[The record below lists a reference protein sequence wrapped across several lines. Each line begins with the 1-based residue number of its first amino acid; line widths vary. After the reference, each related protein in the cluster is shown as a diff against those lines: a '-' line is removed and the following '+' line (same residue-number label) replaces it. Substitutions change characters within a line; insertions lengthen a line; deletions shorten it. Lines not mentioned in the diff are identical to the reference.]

1 MTDRER
7 WTVYPLLFLALGVSL
22 KDKLTSTVNTKN
34 LVCNSLQVNDAK
46 TNSRVTIDGNAVFS
60 KNLVCN
66 ALQVDD
72 PKTKSR
78 VIVDGHALRGT
89 NIVCRKLVVSDAEG
103 RSVATIASNERGGL
117 IDIVGVQSGV
127 HAALGNFETEKL
139 GPFAGLLFVDAQG
152 VGHPAAVVP
161 APDLAKKPAA
171 DDAKS
176 SEPPIDEQSSAD
188 GPPAE
193 AGAAER
199 KQPADKKLETPA
211 ESQPESARPESP

>member
-46 TNSRVTIDGNAVFS
+46 TNSRVTIDGNAVIS
-60 KNLVCN
+60 KAMVCN
-66 ALQVDD
+66 ALQVED
-72 PKTKSR
+72 PKTNSR
-78 VIVDGHALRGT
+78 VTVDGHAVRGT
-89 NIVCRKLVVSDAEG
+89 NIVCRTLVVSDAEG
-103 RSVATIASNERGGL
+103 QNVATITSNERGGL
-117 IDIVGVQSGV
+117 IDIVGVPSGV
-127 HAALGNFETEKL
+127 HTALGNFETEKS

-161 APDLAKKPAA
+161 APDLVEKPAA
-171 DDAKS
+171 DDTKPT
-176 SEPPIDEQSSAD
+176 EPPINQQRSAG

-193 AGAAER
+193 AEAAEP
-199 KQPADKKLETPA
+199 KPLPDQE
-211 ESQPESARPESP
+211 